1 MLPFT
6 LAIIFGIFCTIMFG
20 VLAFCLRE
28 RKRALANQAIDAR
41 RDEAADNRVAV
52 TLFGAIIAGAVL
64 ALITAYVVF
73 FRDWP

>member
-1 MLPFT
+1 MLPVT
-6 LAIIFGIFCTIMFG
+6 LAIIFGTFCTIMFG

-28 RKRALANQAIDAR
+28 RKRALSSLVADAR

-73 FRDWP
+73 FRDWN